1 MFLATYV
8 VISDVAVII
17 PIISVIIGWRLKRRV
32 CKSIVDVLLI
42 FLIRLLSHPQ
52 AIAGIH

>member
-1 MFLATYV
+1 MFLATDV